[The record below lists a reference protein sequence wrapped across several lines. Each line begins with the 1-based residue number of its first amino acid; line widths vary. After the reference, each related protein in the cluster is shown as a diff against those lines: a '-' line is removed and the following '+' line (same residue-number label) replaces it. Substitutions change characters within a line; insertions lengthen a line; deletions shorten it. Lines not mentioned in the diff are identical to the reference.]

1 MAPPLRSLA
10 VFTSETLDLVKKE
23 EERVRNLGSRL
34 LPLWGAAGARG
45 RSRRGGVLA
54 WEPLH
59 KGLNLYLLG
68 TPVPRL
74 VLPPHKGG
82 SRGVGEDMPNAADDP
97 RRVMFV
103 AAMDQDEVVSEEVL
117 EVSSSLE
124 LKCLESRS
132 RKGLA

>member
-34 LPLWGAAGARG
+34 LSLWGAAGARG
-45 RSRRGGVLA
+45 RSRRGVLA

-59 KGLNLYLLG
+59 MGLNLYLLG

-82 SRGVGEDMPNAADDP
+82 SRGVGEDMPNAVDDP

-103 AAMDQDEVVSEEVL
+103 AAMDQDEVFSEEVL
-117 EVSSSLE
+117 EVSSSPE